1 MLIEEAERGTSFL
14 EDSGGDVF
22 DERAHGGG
30 LADLAEH
37 YHFVE
42 GHFNY

>member
-1 MLIEEAERGTSFL
+1 MDETDEVGTSFL
-14 EDSGGDVF
+14 EDGGGDIL
-22 DERAHGGG
+22 DEGAHGGG

-37 YHFVE
+37 DHFVE